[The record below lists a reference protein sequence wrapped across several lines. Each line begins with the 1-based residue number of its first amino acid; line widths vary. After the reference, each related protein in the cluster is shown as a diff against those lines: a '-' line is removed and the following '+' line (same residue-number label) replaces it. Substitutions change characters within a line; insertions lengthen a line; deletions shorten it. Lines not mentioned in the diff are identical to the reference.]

1 MTDGVAPMNEKVY
14 IHEYIDIIGHNRGRY
29 MYHMTAN
36 WSPTAQEER
45 LQLCYGVWGVV
56 GSTGSWP
63 QVVNLWEEDGF
74 DGLAR
79 SFGHELGHR
88 DLQDPKLAAW
98 WAAAAELRAGGV
110 DRLLVP
116 APWMPTIEQ
125 ACAAGIRGDVYAHE
139 QIQVPRGSSARYLDF
154 VQQRRHPGMSEFGWK
169 LAGAWETALIDDSE
183 CFLLWAVPTWQD
195 WADREKARPTP
206 PGTGRAGGA
215 NPGVDRAYEP
225 NPAGGSCAL
234 AHAPG
239 SPALSRRPHRGLGW
253 LKPAPSQTQ

>member
-1 MTDGVAPMNEKVY
+1 MTEVDPPVNGKVY

-36 WSPTAQEER
+36 WSPTAQEDR
-45 LQLCYGVWGVV
+45 DQLCYGVWGVV
-56 GSTGSWP
+56 GSTGRWP

-98 WAAAAELRAGGV
+98 WAAAAELRAGGF

-125 ACAAGIRGDVYAHE
+125 ACSAGIRGDVYAHE
-139 QIQVPRGSSARYLDF
+139 QIQVPRGDSAAYLEF
-154 VQQRRHPGMSEFGWK
+154 VRRDVVPVMKEFGWI
-169 LAGAWETALIDDSE
+169 LAGAWETALVDDSE
-183 CFLLWAVPTWQD
+183 CFLLWAIPTWQD
-195 WADREKARPTP
+195 WADREKARRHQ
-206 PGTGRAGGA
+206 PGLVELEAQNLALTERFSRILL
-215 NPGVDRAYEP
+215 VD
-225 NPAGGSCAL
+225 S
-234 AHAPG
+234 
-239 SPALSRRPHRGLGW
+239 ALSPMRLGRQ
-253 LKPAPSQTQ
+253 PSRADRTEDWSD

>member
-1 MTDGVAPMNEKVY
+1 VSDEASPVNEKVY

-45 LQLCYGVWGVV
+45 HQLCYGVWGVV
-56 GSTGSWP
+56 GSTGRWP

-110 DRLLVP
+110 DRVLVP

-125 ACAAGIRGDVYAHE
+125 ACAAGIRGEVYAHE
-139 QIQVPRGSSARYLDF
+139 QIQVPRGCSARYLEF
-154 VQQRRHPGMSEFGWK
+154 VRSEAIPVMRDFGWT
-169 LAGAWETALIDDSE
+169 LAGAWETALGDERE
-183 CFLLWAVPTWQD
+183 CFLLWAVPTWQE
-195 WADREKARPTP
+195 WADRERARRHHPELVELE
-206 PGTGRAGGA
+206 AQI
-215 NPGVDRAYEP
+215 
-225 NPAGGSCAL
+225 L
-234 AHAPG
+234 ASTERVNRILLVEA
-239 SPALSRRPHRGLGW
+239 ALSPMRLGRQ
-253 LKPAPSQTQ
+253 PARADRTEAWDG

>member
-1 MTDGVAPMNEKVY
+1 VSGEVHPVNEKVY

-45 LQLCYGVWGVV
+45 HQLCYGVWGVV
-56 GSTGSWP
+56 GSTGRWP

-79 SFGHELGHR
+79 SFAHELGHR

-110 DRLLVP
+110 DRLLLP

-125 ACAAGIRGDVYAHE
+125 ACSAGIRGEVYAHE
-139 QIQVPRGSSARYLDF
+139 QIQMPPGSSARYLDF
-154 VQQRRHPGMSEFGWK
+154 VHCDVIPVMREFGWV
-169 LAGAWETALIDDSE
+169 LAGAWETALVDDRE

-195 WADREKARPTP
+195 WADRER
-206 PGTGRAGGA
+206 GR
-215 NPGVDRAYEP
+215 R
-225 NPAGGSCAL
+225 
-234 AHAPG
+234 H
-239 SPALSRRPHRGLGW
+239 HRGLVELEAQNLALTERTSRILLVEAALSPMRLGRQ
-253 LKPAPSQTQ
+253 PSRTDRTEDWDG

>member
-1 MTDGVAPMNEKVY
+1 MSAGGSAVNDKVY

-45 LQLCYGVWGVV
+45 HQLCYGVWGVV
-56 GSTGSWP
+56 GSTGRWP

-139 QIQVPRGSSARYLDF
+139 QIQVPRGSSARYLEF
-154 VQQRRHPGMSEFGWK
+154 VRREAIPVH
-169 LAGAWETALIDDSE
+169 
-183 CFLLWAVPTWQD
+183 
-195 WADREKARPTP
+195 ARVRLD
-206 PGTGRAGGA
+206 TGRGMGDG
-215 NPGVDRAYEP
+215 PGR
-225 NPAGGSCAL
+225 
-234 AHAPG
+234 
-239 SPALSRRPHRGLGW
+239 
-253 LKPAPSQTQ
+253 

>member
-1 MTDGVAPMNEKVY
+1 MSDEGSPVNDKVY

-36 WSPTAQEER
+36 WSPAAQEDR
-45 LQLCYGVWGVV
+45 HQLCYGVWGVV
-56 GSTGSWP
+56 GSTGRWP

-98 WAAAAELRAGGV
+98 WATAAELRAGGL

-125 ACAAGIRGDVYAHE
+125 ACAAGIRGEVYAHE
-139 QIQVPRGSSARYLDF
+139 QIAVPRGSSAQYLDF
-154 VQQRRHPGMSEFGWK
+154 VRRDVVPVMRDFGWV
-169 LAGAWETALIDDSE
+169 LAGAWETALVDDDE
-183 CFLLWAVPTWQD
+183 CFLLWAIPTWQE
-195 WADREKARPTP
+195 WADREKARRDHQKLVALEAQNLALT
-206 PGTGRAGGA
+206 
-215 NPGVDRAYEP
+215 DRTSRILLVEA
-225 NPAGGSCAL
+225 
-234 AHAPG
+234 
-239 SPALSRRPHRGLGW
+239 ALSPMRLGRQ
-253 LKPAPSQTQ
+253 PSRADRSEEWDG

>member
-1 MTDGVAPMNEKVY
+1 MTEVDSPVNDKVY

-36 WSPTAQEER
+36 WSPTAQEDR
-45 LQLCYGVWGVV
+45 HQLCYGVWGVV
-56 GSTGSWP
+56 GSTGRWP

-125 ACAAGIRGDVYAHE
+125 ACSAGIRGDVYAHE
-139 QIQVPRGSSARYLDF
+139 QIRVPRGGSAEYLEF
-154 VQQRRHPGMSEFGWK
+154 VRRDVVPVMQEFGWT
-169 LAGAWETALIDDSE
+169 LAGAWETALVDDSE
-183 CFLLWAVPTWQD
+183 CFLLWAIPTWQD
-195 WADREKARPTP
+195 WADREKARRNQ
-206 PGTGRAGGA
+206 PGLAELEAHNLALTERFSRILL
-215 NPGVDRAYEP
+215 VD
-225 NPAGGSCAL
+225 S
-234 AHAPG
+234 
-239 SPALSRRPHRGLGW
+239 ALSPMRLGRQ
-253 LKPAPSQTQ
+253 PSRADRTEDWND

>member
-1 MTDGVAPMNEKVY
+1 MNDKVY

-36 WSPTAQEER
+36 WSPAAQEDR
-45 LQLCYGVWGVV
+45 HQLCYGVWGVV
-56 GSTGSWP
+56 GSTGRWP
-63 QVVNLWEEDGF
+63 QVVNVWEEDGF

-125 ACAAGIRGDVYAHE
+125 VCSAGIRGAVYAHE
-139 QIQVPRGSSARYLDF
+139 QIQVPREVPLLIWTSFTVTLYRSCKSSDGFWSEPGKRPSSTTASAFCCGLSRHGRTGPTA
-154 VQQRRHPGMSEFGWK
+154 RRH
-169 LAGAWETALIDDSE
+169 GAT
-183 CFLLWAVPTWQD
+183 TQD
-195 WADREKARPTP
+195 W
-206 PGTGRAGGA
+206 
-215 NPGVDRAYEP
+215 
-225 NPAGGSCAL
+225 
-234 AHAPG
+234 
-239 SPALSRRPHRGLGW
+239 LSWKRRTWR
-253 LKPAPSQTQ
+253 